1 MSVLPGRLHDGDP
14 DRNLPSVGV
23 CAGKPCDARGMALAA
38 HLRETGDLFSR
49 VGRNRD
55 LLSVILAWAASNLAS
70 RASAIAVAV
79 YAYEEGGAGAVGII
93 AFVRLISTAVLSPW
107 LSVFADRVSRR
118 LVMVVVEVVRCALF
132 VALALLVA
140 GGSSSWL
147 VYALAVAVAVLEPL
161 FRSAQAA
168 ITPALVAT
176 PEELTAANVLASG
189 VESVGLFLGPALG
202 AVLLAGTS
210 IATVFAVSAGLVA
223 VAAALAAR
231 VRLAGS
237 PSREA
242 HAESGHGLLEGW
254 KCILAEPHLRVVI
267 GLFSVQTLVAGMFNV
282 LVVVLAIEVL
292 ELGTP
297 GVGVL
302 SGAVGVGAL
311 LAVFVAAGIAS
322 RGRLATSFG
331 AGLLL
336 WGVPLVL
343 VALVPETAVV
353 IPLLLLCG
361 VGNTLVDVSGIT
373 LLQRSAPDAVL
384 GRVFGAFEALV
395 VATMGIGSLLAA
407 LLVAAFGVEWALAI
421 AGLVLPIVLV
431 PLWRPLVAVDATAR
445 VPDAALEVL
454 RRLPIFAPL
463 PRPEL
468 ERLALALTDVGVDAG
483 TAVITEGEVG
493 DRFYVIREGSADV
506 EVGGDPV
513 RTLHAGDSFGE
524 IALVRDIPRT
534 ATVRAATDLQLSA
547 LDRDVFVG
555 TLSRHQASAEAV
567 GSIVAARLP
576 GPGIA

>member
-1 MSVLPGRLHDGDP
+1 
-14 DRNLPSVGV
+14 
-23 CAGKPCDARGMALAA
+23 MAVAER
-38 HLRETGDLFSR
+38 LRETGDLFAR

-55 LLSVILAWAASNLAS
+55 LLRVILAWAASNLAS

-93 AFVRLISTAVLSPW
+93 AFVRLIATAVLAPW

-118 LVMVVVEVVRCALF
+118 LVMVVVEVARCALF
-132 VALALLVA
+132 VGLTVLVA
-140 GGSSSWL
+140 GAAASWL
-147 VYALAVAVAVLEPL
+147 VYSLAVLVAILEPL

-168 ITPALVAT
+168 ITPALVST

-210 IATVFAVSAGLVA
+210 VATVFGVSAGLVA
-223 VAAALAAR
+223 VAVVLALR
-231 VRLAGS
+231 VGVAGE
-237 PSREA
+237 PS
-242 HAESGHGLLEGW
+242 AEPHGDGGHGLLAGW
-254 KCILAEPHLRVVI
+254 RCILAERELRVVI

-292 ELGTP
+292 DLGTP
-297 GVGVL
+297 GVGLLV
-302 SGAVGVGAL
+302 GAVGVGAL
-311 LAVFVAAGIAS
+311 LAVLVAAGIAA

-343 VALVPETAVV
+343 VAFVPETAVV
-353 IPLLLLCG
+353 IPLLLLVG
-361 VGNTLVDVSGIT
+361 VGNTLVDVAGIT

-395 VATMGIGSLLAA
+395 VATMGIGSLLAP
-407 LLVAAFGVEWALAI
+407 LLVAAFGAEWALAVT
-421 AGLVLPIVLV
+421 GLVLPLVLV
-431 PLWRPLVAVDATAR
+431 PLWRPLVAVDASAE
-445 VPDAALEVL
+445 VPDAAVALLSGV
-454 RRLPIFAPL
+454 PIFAPL

-468 ERLALALTDVGVDAG
+468 ERLALALTDIDVEAG
-483 TAVITEGEVG
+483 TAVITQGDVG
-493 DRFYVIREGSADV
+493 DRFYVIRQGSADV
-506 EVGGDPV
+506 EVDGKRV
-513 RTLHAGDSFGE
+513 RTVQAGDSFGE

-534 ATVRAATDLQLSA
+534 ATVRAVTDLALSA
-547 LDRDVFVG
+547 LQRDVFVG
-555 TLSRHQASAEAV
+555 TLSRHPASAESV

-576 GPGIA
+576 GPVIV